1 MLPSSVPMGHT
12 THPVRTMS
20 DSILIFDFDGTIA
33 DTHHYIVHIANRLA
47 PEYGYRKME
56 WEDVEGLR
64 DKSAREMIEYL
75 GVPMLKVP
83 GIIARAK
90 REFHKGIDDV
100 QLIEGLHDVLHE
112 LHRLGVLMGIVSSN
126 AAKNIER
133 FLSNHDLNIFDFLHS
148 TTKIWSKHHSLA
160 RLIKQRGFDRER
172 VFYVGDETRDISAAQ
187 KSGVRSVSVTWGY
200 NSSTA
205 LEAHTPDYLVETPSE
220 LLQFA

>member
-1 MLPSSVPMGHT
+1 
-12 THPVRTMS
+12 MS
-20 DSILIFDFDGTIA
+20 DTILIFDFDGTIA

-47 PEYGYRKME
+47 PEYGYKQME

-64 DKSAREMIEYL
+64 DKTAREMIEHL

-83 GIIARAK
+83 AILARAK

-100 QLIEGLHDVLHE
+100 HLIDGLHDVLHD
-112 LHRLGVLMGIVSSN
+112 LHGRGVLMGIVSSN

-148 TTKIWSKHHSLA
+148 TTKIWSKHHSLEK
-160 RLIKQRGFDRER
+160 LIKQRGFAREH
-172 VFYVGDETRDISAAQ
+172 VFYVGDETRDISAAR
-187 KSGVRSVSVTWGY
+187 KSGLQSVSVAWGY
-200 NSSTA
+200 NSAKA
-205 LEAHTPDYLVETPSE
+205 LSAHNPDYLVETPAE